1 MASDDFN
8 RTEDPLSTGW
18 ATGMG
23 GLSNIKANGTDAQGT
38 SAAADHVAVRTGT
51 YPDDQFSEVVIG
63 TQGDDGGPLVRG
75 STTAAQGYFVDT
87 SGNLTVLIIRLDA
100 GPSFTVIA
108 TVSFGAANTAGAV
121 YRLTIAGSVLTP
133 TRNGAT
139 GTLVSGSLTD
149 ATYASGSPGI
159 HLFDTA
165 LTYDSWNGTD
175 PAGGATTILPQ
186 MMAHH
191 GG

>member
-1 MASDDFN
+1 M
-8 RTEDPLSTGW
+8 
-18 ATGMG
+18 
-23 GLSNIKANGTDAQGT
+23 
-38 SAAADHVAVRTGT
+38 
-51 YPDDQFSEVVIG
+51 
-63 TQGDDGGPLVRG
+63 
-75 STTAAQGYFVDT
+75 
-87 SGNLTVLIIRLDA
+87 
-100 GPSFTVIA
+100 
-108 TVSFGAANTAGAV
+108 
-121 YRLTIAGSVLTP
+121 
-133 TRNGAT
+133 
-139 GTLVSGSLTD
+139 SGSLTD